1 MNIQNI
7 AYNGIRLL
15 SLISIF
21 ALLSLGMIIPISFA
35 QALLINPIILISLMA
50 VFVLSNEKLK
60 SKKKLAD
67 IVRLPNNPKC

>member
-1 MNIQNI
+1 MNIHNI
-7 AYNGIRLL
+7 VYNGIRLL

-21 ALLSLGMIIPISFA
+21 TLLSLSLILPISFV
-35 QALLINPIILISLMA
+35 QALLVNPIILVALMA
-50 VFVLSNEKLK
+50 VFALLNEKLK